1 MYECLKAPMHATL
14 NNTID
19 DLYSFSAI
27 VPAGEYY
34 GEKMSLWGI
43 LSYF

>member
-19 DLYSFSAI
+19 DLHSFSAI
-27 VPAGEYY
+27 GPAGDIMA
-34 GEKMSLWGI
+34 GK
-43 LSYF
+43 

>member
-19 DLYSFSAI
+19 DLYSFQQLDLRRDI
-27 VPAGEYY
+27 MAG
-34 GEKMSLWGI
+34 K
-43 LSYF
+43 